1 MNENNKKYLDTLA
14 TINEYKRTALSRLD
28 MFYLAVSKNF
38 PQFDTYADK
47 EAAKRFPRAYKIDEQ
62 EIEFLGRAL
71 REDEC
76 DVYVDELSADQVIFK
91 MFDNKG
97 DVCLEVD
104 AIFAFGTTS
113 EFTEYIQSLKQELQ
127 EYNAYLKENEINSLN
142 DKERAEFNKYL
153 ELKSKYE
160 ELV

>member
-1 MNENNKKYLDTLA
+1 MNENNKKYLDALA
-14 TINEYKRTALSRLD
+14 VINEYKRTALSRLD
-28 MFYLAVSKNF
+28 MFYLTVSKNL
-38 PQFDTYADK
+38 PQFDTYADN
-47 EAAKRFPRAYKIDEQ
+47 EAAKRFPRAYEINEQ

-71 REDEC
+71 HEDNC

-97 DVCLEVD
+97 DVYLEVD

-142 DKERAEFNKYL
+142 DKEKAEFNKYL